1 MLIPNGS
8 KSWDCAYSIVPMP
21 LVSKAL
27 GVGIVAA
34 IAAPWLV
41 HVVPVSDVRL
51 GPMLL
56 PIFYAP
62 MLAALL
68 LRLPVA
74 VAISVATPI
83 VSQQLTGMPPEAILP
98 ALMLQI
104 ACFVT
109 AIRVLRMF
117 PWVVVVPVAY
127 LIGLASAAV
136 LTQAIGVAT
145 VDVAGTVEAGW
156 PGIAA
161 LAGLGLLA
169 DRLLRR
175 SAP

>member
-1 MLIPNGS
+1 
-8 KSWDCAYSIVPMP
+8 MP

-109 AIRVLRMF
+109 AIRVLRVL
-117 PWVVVVPVAY
+117 PWMVVVPVAY
-127 LIGLASAAV
+127 VVGLVSAAI
-136 LTQAIGVAT
+136 LTQVVGVAT
-145 VDVAGTVEAGW
+145 VDVGGTIQAGW
-156 PGIAA
+156 PGIAV
-161 LAGLGLLA
+161 LAVLGLLA

-175 SAP
+175 TTP